1 MLAGWGQTGA
11 KPAAAKAAG
20 PHRGGTLTVL
30 EGAAFAGAWP
40 VGLDPATD
48 TSEGADAPYMD
59 AIYGTLFNLGT
70 GGKIIPN
77 LATGYKFSSD
87 LMTVTIALRHGVLF
101 SDGTPFN
108 SQAVA
113 YNISQDILPQYANIA
128 DPFLPIASITTPDD
142 YTVVLNLKKPF
153 SPIIS
158 AFIAE
163 APNWIASPT
172 AVQKMGLKQFA
183 LTPVGAGPYTVVQDN
198 PNAELVVKRNPHYW
212 EQGKPYFD
220 EIDFKVVGTDSSAV
234 DALKTGQGDVYQFFG
249 SPQLLPSIKKDL
261 QVTSVPAT
269 SPLDIQLN
277 TSIPPFNNQVARE
290 AVYYAI
296 DQAAISKALSY
307 GTGIVTQSPSGP
319 GSVVYSPKV
328 AGYRSYDLNKAKA
341 LVKQLGGL
349 SFSYDYGSGLGS
361 GSLLATALAADFKAA
376 GMNVTLNPLNTLQA
390 ILQAF
395 TSNKWE
401 SIGQGAGGTNPTVG
415 FGSFG
420 WRYLS
425 TGPFTG
431 VHDPTLDSMINQST
445 STPSGPQQNAI
456 FKRIFTYISQMAYT
470 PFVYAAPGY
479 TISTHSVHGPGIS
492 TTQLSVL
499 WQDLY
504 KS

>member
-1 MLAGWGQTGA
+1 MLAGWGQIGA
-11 KPAAAKAAG
+11 KPAAATATG

-87 LMTVTIALRHGVLF
+87 LMSVTIALRHGVLF

-108 SQAVA
+108 AQAVA

-183 LTPVGAGPYTVVQDN
+183 LTPVGAGPFTVVQDN

-212 EQGKPYFD
+212 ETGKPYFD

-249 SPQLLPSIKKDL
+249 SPQLLPSIQKDL

-277 TSIPPFNNQVARE
+277 TTIPPFNNQVARE

-328 AGYRSYDLNKAKA
+328 SGYRSYNLNKAKA

-349 SFSYDYGSGLGS
+349 SFAYDYGSGLGS

-376 GMNVTLNPLNTLQA
+376 GMDVTLNPLNTLQA

-395 TSNKWE
+395 TSNKWQ

-431 VHDPTLDSMINQST
+431 VHDPALDAMINQST

-470 PFVYAAPGY
+470 PFIYAAPGY